1 MQTEP
6 ANSFLTALQ
15 KFGSDLTAKFKL
27 PLKFNPEDQLKGPV
41 EDLLSFA
48 GQMLKLNVE
57 SVTEA
62 QLEDIAG
69 RPDIG
74 VTVKSLLTGHIELK
88 APGKGA
94 DTRKLKGPDKQQ
106 WNKFQDLPNI
116 IYTDGNQWALYR
128 NGERI
133 GNIIRFCGDITS
145 DSEASVDIN
154 DANTL
159 LELLRDFFYWE
170 PIVPT
175 SPKALAEMLAPITRY
190 LRSDVLTNLHDPDSS
205 LSALAADWRKYLFPD
220 ADDNQFADAYAQTL
234 TYALLLAK
242 FEGLDELSL
251 QQASKTLQTGH
262 LLLSATLKIL
272 GDDEARKAIDV
283 PINLLERFVTA
294 IDVQVL
300 MKKAKG
306 DLWLYFYEDFLA
318 AYDSKMRKDRGVY
331 FTPVPV
337 VKTQVKLIDELLRTK
352 FDKEYSFT
360 DSNVITLDPAAG
372 TGTYILT
379 ALEHALD
386 RISDEKG
393 PGIRASAATM
403 AANNIHAFEL
413 LVGAYAVA
421 HLRITQQILLEGGTL
436 PDDGAHVYLTDT
448 LESPHEVPPQ
458 YPMLYKQLGEEHKRA
473 QKIKASIPVFVCMG
487 NPPYDR
493 QQIESEEEYPEK
505 RKGGWVRF
513 GDEGVENS
521 GILQDFLKPLANGGL
536 GLHAKNLYNDYVYFW
551 RWALWKVFESKP
563 GPGIISF
570 ITASSY
576 LRGPGFIGMREVMRR
591 TFDDLWIIDLEGD
604 NLGARK
610 TDNVFAIQT
619 PVAIAI
625 GVRYD
630 SPNSETSAKVYY
642 AKVEGTEEEKLAMLG
657 TITNFKDLKWR
668 ECPSDWVAPFLPI
681 SDKAYWDWPLIT
693 DIFPWQESGMQFK
706 RPWPIGETQEV
717 LKLRWKRFLSA
728 KDRKALFKE
737 TRDRKIDKS
746 YPSLGNSVIKD
757 MTLSKL
763 QGNATMP
770 APIKISYRSFD
781 RHWALVDSRLGDFL
795 RPSMYRTH
803 SDNQI
808 YMTSLLTNVLGK
820 GPVAITTSLMPD
832 LDHFRGSFGA
842 KHVIPLWCDTA
853 GTLPNVTNGFIS
865 LLTKAYGKAVNAEDL
880 FAYCYAILATP
891 KYVEA
896 FWDELTIPGPRIPIT
911 RDNKKFEQVSSLGR
925 KLIWLHTYGERFVPI
940 SMKPGTVPQ
949 GTARCKIGTPATPV
963 DYPNEFS
970 YDYATQELHVGKG
983 IFNHVRPEVWEF
995 SVSGFEVVKSW
1006 LSYRMYERKGKKSSP
1021 LDDIR
1026 PETWQFDNELLDLLW
1041 VLDATID
1048 LMPEVTA
1055 AFEGVL
1061 KSDLFS
1067 AQDFPVPTDVERK
1080 GPQVGELTLFAHGGI
1095 DV

>member
-1 MQTEP
+1 MQDP
-6 ANSFLTALQ
+6 VDFLTALQ
-15 KFGSDLTAKFKL
+15 KFGSELTTKFNL
-27 PLKFNPEDQLKGPV
+27 PIKFNPEDQLKGPV
-41 EDLLSFA
+41 KDLVSFA
-48 GQMLKLNVE
+48 GQMLKLNVN

-94 DTRKLKGPDKQQ
+94 DTRKFKGADKQQ

-116 IYTDGNQWALYR
+116 VYTDGNQWALYR

-133 GNIIRFCGDITS
+133 GKLIRFCGDITT
-145 DSEASVDIN
+145 DGKESVDTN

-159 LELLRDFFYWE
+159 FALLRDFFYWE

-175 SPKALAEMLAPITRY
+175 SPKVLAEMLAPITRY
-190 LRSDVLTNLHDPDSS
+190 LRADVLTNLHDPDSS

-251 QQASKTLQTGH
+251 QRASKTLQTGH

-272 GDDEARKAIDV
+272 GDDAACKAIDV
-283 PINLLERFVTA
+283 PINLLERFITA

-300 MKKAKG
+300 MKKAKS

-331 FTPVPV
+331 FTPVEV

-372 TGTYILT
+372 TGTYIIT
-379 ALEHALD
+379 ALEYALD

-493 QQIESEEEYPEK
+493 QQIEPEEENPEK

-521 GILQDFLKPLANGGL
+521 GILQDFLKPLATGGL

-576 LRGPGFIGMREVMRR
+576 LRGPGFAGMREVMRR
-591 TFDDLWIIDLEGD
+591 TFDELWIIDLEGG

-610 TDNVFAIQT
+610 TDNVFVIQT

-625 GVRYD
+625 GVRYE
-630 SPNSETSAKVYY
+630 SSNSETSTNVHYTKI
-642 AKVEGTEEEKLAMLG
+642 EGTEEEKLAILN
-657 TITNFKDLKWR
+657 TITNFDGLKWR
-668 ECPSDWVAPFLPI
+668 ECPSDWAAPFLPV
-681 SDKAYWDWPLIT
+681 SDKAYWDWPIIT
-693 DIFPWQESGMQFK
+693 DIFPWQENGMQFK
-706 RPWPIGETQEV
+706 RSWPIGETKEV
-717 LKLRWKRFLSA
+717 LKARWKKLLVE
-728 KDRKALFKE
+728 KDRRAAFKE
-737 TRDRKIDKS
+737 TRDRKINKT
-746 YPSLGNSVIKD
+746 YPSLKNSVVKD
-757 MTLSKL
+757 VAVSKL
-763 QGNATMP
+763 LPNAVMP
-770 APIKISYRSFD
+770 TPLQIAYRSFD

-795 RPSMYRTH
+795 RPSMFRTH
-803 SDNQI
+803 SENQI
-808 YMTSLLTNVLGK
+808 YMTSLLTEVLGK
-820 GPVAITTSLMPD
+820 GPSAVATSIMPD
-832 LDHFRGSFGA
+832 LHHFRGSFGGA
-842 KHVIPLWCDTA
+842 HVIPLWWDTS
-853 GTLPNVTNGFIS
+853 GTLPNLTDGVLL
-865 LLTKAYGKAVNAEDL
+865 LLTEAYGKTINAEDI
-880 FAYCYAILATP
+880 FAYCHAILATT
-891 KYVEA
+891 KYVET
-896 FWDELTIPGPRIPIT
+896 FWEELTIPGPRIPIT
-911 RDNKKFEQVSSLGR
+911 KDYKRFEQLSSLGR
-925 KLIWLHTYGERFVPI
+925 KLVWLHTYGERFVPPG
-940 SMKPGTVPQ
+940 MKPGTVPQ
-949 GTARCKIGTPATPV
+949 GTARCKIGTPAIPA

-970 YDYATQELHVGKG
+970 YDYATQELHLGKG
-983 IFNHVRPEVWEF
+983 IFNHVRPEIWEF

-1006 LSYRMYERKGKKSSP
+1006 LSYRMFERKGKKSST

-1041 VLDATID
+1041 VLDATVD

-1061 KSDLFS
+1061 ESDLFD
-1067 AQDFPVPTDVERK
+1067 AQDFPMPSDTERK
-1080 GPQVGELTLFAHGGI
+1080 GPQVGELTLFAHGGV

>member
-1 MQTEP
+1 MAE
-6 ANSFLTALQ
+6 NSQDFLLGLQ
-15 KFGSDLTAKFKL
+15 KFGNDLTAKFNL
-27 PLKFNPEDQLKGPV
+27 PIKFNPEDQLKGAV
-41 EDLLSFA
+41 EDLIFFA
-48 GQMLKLNVE
+48 GQMLKLDVK

-74 VTVKSLLTGHIELK
+74 VTVKSLTTGHIELK

-94 DTRKLKGPDKQQ
+94 DTRKFKGADKQQ

-116 IYTDGNQWALYR
+116 VYTDGNQWALYR

-133 GNIIRFCGDITS
+133 GKLIRFCGDITT
-145 DSEASVDIN
+145 DGKESVDTN

-159 LELLRDFFYWE
+159 FVLLRDFFYWE

-190 LRSDVLTNLHDPDSS
+190 LRSDVLANLHDPDSS

-251 QQASKTLQTGH
+251 LQASKTLQTGH

-294 IDVQVL
+294 IDVPVL

-337 VKTQVKLIDELLRTK
+337 VKTQVKLVDELLRTK

-379 ALEHALD
+379 ALEYALD
-386 RISDEKG
+386 RISNEKG
-393 PGIRASAATM
+393 PGMRASAATM

-421 HLRITQQILLEGGTL
+421 HLRITQQILQASGKL
-436 PDDGAHVYLTDT
+436 PDDGVHVYLTDT

-493 QQIESEEEYPEK
+493 QQIESEEENPEK

-513 GDEGVENS
+513 GDKGVENS
-521 GILQDFLKPLANGGL
+521 GILQDFLKPLATGGL

-563 GPGIISF
+563 GSGIISF

-576 LRGPGFIGMREVMRR
+576 LRGPGFTGMREVMRR
-591 TFDDLWIIDLEGD
+591 TFDELWIIDLEGD

-610 TDNVFAIQT
+610 TENVFAIRT

-630 SPNSETSAKVYY
+630 SPNLESSTKVYY
-642 AKVEGTEEEKLAMLG
+642 SKIEGTEEEKLAILS
-657 TITNFKDLKWR
+657 TITNFKDLEWR
-668 ECPSDWVAPFLPI
+668 ECPSDWTAPFLPV
-681 SDKAYWDWPLIT
+681 SEKAYWGWPLIT
-693 DIFPWQESGMQFK
+693 DIFPWQENGMQFK
-706 RPWPIGETQEV
+706 RSWPISESPEV
-717 LKLRWKRFLSA
+717 LMQRWKKFLSLP
-728 KDRKALFKE
+728 KSQKASALRQ
-737 TRDRKIDKS
+737 TDARRIDKS
-746 YPSLGNSVIKD
+746 YPNLTESG
-757 MTLSKL
+757 KL
-763 QGNATMP
+763 PPLQDLKQGTKP
-770 APIKISYRSFD
+770 QPIVRYSYRSFD
-781 RHWALVDSRLGDFL
+781 RQWILMDGRLCD
-795 RPSMYRTH
+795 RPRPTLINSF

-808 YMTSLLTNVLGK
+808 FMTSLLTTVLGA
-820 GPVAITTSLMPD
+820 GPSAVATSHIPD
-832 LDHFRGSFGA
+832 TNYFCNRGA
-842 KHVIPLWCDTA
+842 RDVIPLWRDTA
-853 GTLPNVTNGFIS
+853 GTLPNLTDGVLP
-865 LLTKAYGKAVNAEDL
+865 LLTKTYGKTINAEDL

-891 KYVEA
+891 KYVQI
-896 FWDELTIPGPRIPIT
+896 FWDELTIPGSRIPIT
-911 RDNKKFEQVSSLGR
+911 KNHKKFEEVSSLGR
-925 KLIWLHTYGERFVPI
+925 KLIWLHTYGERFVPLG
-940 SMKPGTVPQ
+940 MKPGTVPQ
-949 GTARCKIGTPATPV
+949 GVARCKIGTPAV
-963 DYPNEFS
+963 ASDYPNKIA
-970 YDYATQELHVGKG
+970 YDEVNQELHVGKG
-983 IFNHVRPEVWEF
+983 VFDHVRPEVWRF
-995 SVSGFEVVKSW
+995 SVSGLEIVESW
-1006 LSYRMYERKGKKSSP
+1006 VSYRLLERKGKTSSP

-1041 VLDATID
+1041 VLDATVD
-1048 LMPEVTA
+1048 LIPEVTA

-1061 KSDLFS
+1061 GSDLFS
-1067 AQDFPVPTDVERK
+1067 AQDFPMPNDAERK

-1095 DV
+1095 DI